1 MGDPQARRRDVRVA
15 AAAVR
20 PVRNPTGPSVPV
32 RPDPLGAATG
42 AAGVRDPFVAGGADG
57 PRWPPA
63 ACAGMG
69 DSPFFAPNHG
79 ERDHGE
85 RADTRA
91 RRVGRAKAIC
101 ATCAAL
107 LQCRAFALRS
117 GQDFGVWGGLSEE
130 ELRSLRRQARRGG
143 NTIGTDARRWTTNPS
158 SDAPAPTIAVRSVLI
173 DDERVGARAA
183 LSAP

>member
-1 MGDPQARRRDVRVA
+1 MGDRQARRRDVRV

-42 AAGVRDPFVAGGADG
+42 AAGVYGPFVAGGADG

-69 DSPFFAPNHG
+69 DSPFFAP
-79 ERDHGE
+79 DHDEG
-85 RADTRA
+85 ADFRA

-107 LQCRAFALRS
+107 LQCRAFALRT

-130 ELRSLRRQARRGG
+130 ELRFLRRRLGAA
-143 NTIGTDARRWTTNPS
+143 GTPS
-158 SDAPAPTIAVRSVLI
+158 RMPA
-173 DDERVGARAA
+173 G
-183 LSAP
+183 

>member
-69 DSPFFAPNHG
+69 DSPFFAP
-79 ERDHGE
+79 DHGE

-143 NTIGTDARRWTTNPS
+143 NTIGTDARRLTTNPS
-158 SDAPAPTIAVRSVLI
+158 SDAPAATIAVRIADRRRAGRRSRGA
-173 DDERVGARAA
+173 ERTLRARK
-183 LSAP
+183 